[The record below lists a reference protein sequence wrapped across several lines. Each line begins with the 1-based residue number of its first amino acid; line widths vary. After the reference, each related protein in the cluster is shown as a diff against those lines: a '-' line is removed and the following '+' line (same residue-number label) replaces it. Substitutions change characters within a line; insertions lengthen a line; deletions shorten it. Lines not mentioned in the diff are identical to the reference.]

1 MDYTLKNLK
10 NDKQNGAPTDQLK
23 HKATFEEAVVA
34 TGFGKFNIYLLILLI
49 PSSFSQAYEQ
59 MGLSYALPI
68 AECDLNLTLERKGLL
83 TAVSF
88 GGMITSGVFMGVLS
102 DIFGRRKLILW
113 GYFLN
118 GFANIVAAMSQN
130 FVMLMVAKFLCG
142 FIFNG
147 PFSASTT
154 LLTEYHASEYRSK
167 VQLFRGVTF
176 SLGFFILPLFAW
188 AILPLHIE
196 YEIFGFIQIHSWN
209 IFLLCCSIGSF
220 LSGVGFY
227 FIPESPKF
235 LMSNG
240 KNKAAL
246 AVFQKVYR
254 WNSGKS
260 YSDYPIKELK
270 EELESTV
277 RGNQTRRASV
287 QIAVNNFFVHLKP
300 LFKPP
305 VVFHLILVCAISY
318 MLLMSMSLLKL
329 WLPQILQYSDSY
341 DTSNNSTAFSVCTM
355 INSLAKPKIESTEV
369 CHVVINTSVY
379 KNAIIITGPEILLF
393 ALSGFVVNYLGKT
406 KLIAILCIISS
417 GSAIGLYFAPNS
429 TLLITLFGIYIPFID
444 LAAVVSITITLELF
458 ATHFRTLAVSF
469 HLMSA
474 RLGSITANM
483 LFSSLVA
490 TGCITPFLLCCILT
504 ATISFATILYPNT
517 ENKELE

>member
-1 MDYTLKNLK
+1 MEHTVNNLK
-10 NDKQNGAPTDQLK
+10 NERQNGASTDAIK
-23 HKATFEEAVVA
+23 HKANFEEAVVA

-49 PSSFSQAYEQ
+49 PSSFAQASEQ

-68 AECDLNLTLERKGLL
+68 AECDLSLTLERKGLL

-88 GGMITSGVFMGVLS
+88 GGMITSGIFMGVLS

-118 GFANIVAAMSQN
+118 GLANIVAAMSQN
-130 FVMLMVAKFLCG
+130 FLMLMVAKFFCG

-154 LLTEYHASEYRSK
+154 LLTEYHAAAYRSK

-176 SLGFFILPLFAW
+176 SLGFFILPLIAW
-188 AILPLHIE
+188 AILPLDID
-196 YEIFGFIQIHSWN
+196 YKIFGFIEIHSWN
-209 IFLLCCSIGSF
+209 IFLLCCSMGTF
-220 LSGVGFY
+220 LSAIGFY

-240 KNKAAL
+240 KNKAAIE
-246 AVFQKVYR
+246 VFQKVYR

-260 YSDYPIKELK
+260 NADYPVKELK
-270 EELESTV
+270 EELECTT
-277 RGNQTRRASV
+277 RGNQKRRASV

-305 VVFHLILVCAISY
+305 VVFHLLLVCAMSY
-318 MLLMSMSLLKL
+318 MVMMSAGLLKF
-329 WLPQILQYSDSY
+329 WLPQILQYSNSNES
-341 DTSNNSTAFSVCTM
+341 SNNSTAFSICNM
-355 INSLAKPKIESTEV
+355 INTLAKPKTESTEV

-379 KNAIIITGPEILLF
+379 KNALIIAGPEILIF
-393 ALSGFVVNYLGKT
+393 ALSGFIVNYLGKT

-417 GSAIGLYFAPNS
+417 ASAIGLYFAPS
-429 TLLITLFGIYIPFID
+429 SILMITLFGIYIPFVD
-444 LAAVVSITITLELF
+444 LSAVVGITITLELF

-474 RLGSITANM
+474 RIGSISANM

-504 ATISFATILYPNT
+504 ATICFATILYPNT